1 MGAVKRYERER
12 LLSEQRGHGDTVRSA
27 FERRAL
33 ERDMPDNALLGQPL
47 RQRLRNAKPAVES
60 YVVSLGGPMPYMQRL
75 REIEDETLEHE
86 LRLERAWRALAS
98 ESAADERRF
107 AARWR
112 RAVARWSFHAV
123 NALIE
128 KHNRYF
134 PIEARLPMDPRTG
147 DFALVA
153 GRPYRLQPLDGAWV
167 LERFPAVLAVAHG
180 AEERAA

>member
-27 FERRAL
+27 LERRAL
-33 ERDMPDNALLGQPL
+33 ERDLPDNALLGRPL

-86 LRLERAWRALAS
+86 LRLERAWRALAA
-98 ESAADERRF
+98 ESDDERRF
-107 AARWR
+107 AERWR
-112 RAVARWSFHAV
+112 RAASRWSFYAV

-128 KHNRYF
+128 KHNRYY

-147 DFALVA
+147 DFALVF
-153 GRPYRLQPLDGAWV
+153 GRPYHLQPLDEAWV
-167 LERFPAVLAVAHG
+167 LERFPADLAAARG